1 MTNDNEN
8 QDENEAFFFM
18 LESSAVV
25 TSLCENKSL
34 VSSPQ
39 KYIYMR

>member
-8 QDENEAFFFM
+8 QDENAVFFFM

-25 TSLCENKSL
+25 CARISL
-34 VSSPQ
+34 Q
-39 KYIYMR
+39 KQYIYMR

>member
-8 QDENEAFFFM
+8 QDENEAVFFM

-25 TSLCENKSL
+25 CARIRL
-34 VSSPQ
+34 Q